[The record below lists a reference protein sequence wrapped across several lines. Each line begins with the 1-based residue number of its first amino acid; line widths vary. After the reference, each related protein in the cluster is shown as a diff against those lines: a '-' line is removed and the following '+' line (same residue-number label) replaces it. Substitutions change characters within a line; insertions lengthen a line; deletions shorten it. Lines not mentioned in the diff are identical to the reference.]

1 MVLDGCVILLV
12 TFCDVLSLSLFWLK
26 KNKKDGCVSYGSVE
40 LVRYIGVSAKL

>member
-26 KNKKDGCVSYGSVE
+26 KKIKKMVVFHMGPWN
-40 LVRYIGVSAKL
+40 L